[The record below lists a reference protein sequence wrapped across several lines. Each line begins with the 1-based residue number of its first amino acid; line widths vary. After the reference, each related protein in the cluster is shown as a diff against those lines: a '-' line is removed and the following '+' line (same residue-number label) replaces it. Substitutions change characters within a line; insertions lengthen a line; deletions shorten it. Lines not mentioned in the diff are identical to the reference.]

1 MSLSSAIY
9 RRKEREDKQ
18 KKEGMSSVE
27 LWARDGGGAVSP
39 RAEAAVPGGGPA
51 R

>member
-1 MSLSSAIY
+1 
-9 RRKEREDKQ
+9 
-18 KKEGMSSVE
+18 MSSVE

-39 RAEAAVPGGGPA
+39 LAKAALPGGGLV